1 MRGNALPV
9 LCSCMNSSGLLA
21 HKPFPSGRARG
32 IGELMSRCLTGFLFV
47 LFSDGGINLPG
58 GERSIFGYFVD
69 LQNCEFMP
77 WSDLVPSAQTII
89 QKGKYIIFKGFQ
101 LF

>member
-1 MRGNALPV
+1 M
-9 LCSCMNSSGLLA
+9 
-21 HKPFPSGRARG
+21 
-32 IGELMSRCLTGFLFV
+32 

-89 QKGKYIIFKGFQ
+89 QKGKYNYF
-101 LF
+101 

>member
-1 MRGNALPV
+1 
-9 LCSCMNSSGLLA
+9 MNSSGLLA
-21 HKPFPSGRARG
+21 HKPLLSGRACV
-32 IGELMSRCLTGFLFV
+32 IGELVSHCLTGFLRV

-89 QKGKYIIFKGFQ
+89 QKGKYNYF
-101 LF
+101 